1 MNDFEFDI
9 TPDWNRPMSRR
20 DYMLNNVCLFF
31 TFLVLAIALGAIL
44 SVDFVPLSMA
54 SLLMAML
61 GTFYGVYLTIVWS
74 YTRLKDAGLSSE
86 GWRVFWIV
94 VSVFIGLIGFLMF
107 LYCCIKPT
115 EDPRELTVED
125 DDDCRDEGPR

>member
-31 TFLVLAIALGAIL
+31 TIIFATISL
-44 SVDFVPLSMA
+44 SVIFAIDYD
-54 SLLMAML
+54 LLTLTGAL
-61 GTFYGVYLTIVWS
+61 LTVAGAFYSVYLTIVWS
-74 YTRLKDAGLSSE
+74 YTRLKDAGLASE

-94 VSVFIGLIGFLMF
+94 LSVFSGLIGFLMF